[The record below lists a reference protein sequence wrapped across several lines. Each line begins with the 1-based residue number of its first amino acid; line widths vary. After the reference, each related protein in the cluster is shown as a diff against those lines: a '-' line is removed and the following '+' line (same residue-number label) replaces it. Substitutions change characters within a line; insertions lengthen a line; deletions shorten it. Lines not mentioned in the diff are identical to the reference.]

1 MSVLRLHAPATLA
14 LRRAS
19 TGGPSRRGGA
29 SSLLR
34 VGQPTLSVLPMI
46 CNALAQRMAA
56 RAVTPRR

>member
-19 TGGPSRRGGA
+19 TGGPSCRGGA

-46 CNALAQRMAA
+46 RTLAQRMAA
-56 RAVTPRR
+56 RSATPRR